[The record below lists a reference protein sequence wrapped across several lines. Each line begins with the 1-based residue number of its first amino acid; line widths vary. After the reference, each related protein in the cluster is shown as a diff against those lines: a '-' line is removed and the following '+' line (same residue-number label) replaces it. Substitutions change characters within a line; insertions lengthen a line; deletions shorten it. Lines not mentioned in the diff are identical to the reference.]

1 MAPEISPRTPRCHR
15 VWATHTA
22 CLGWGGWV
30 VVVGVDARTTRN
42 TERSSKNLR
51 CKLHGSRNRLTAISG
66 PQSLPLST
74 HRNSPVY
81 HVGCLH
87 APPLPPGCSS
97 TRNSHLRSPTLD
109 HAQLGRRQ
117 PQSDKCS
124 PLEAAVSCD
133 PEVKG
138 GHCCSTTDCCSTAA
152 NDVRTT
158 RRPPRVQGRCL
169 AYDSSAHSRP
179 CRRRDLGRSPV
190 SPLPASRDR
199 SPRIPVATTASARAG
214 TDAQSTL
221 AATPSGLS
229 RLQSPSA
236 TASASAPTC

>member
-1 MAPEISPRTPRCHR
+1 MRAQHATPRDHR
-15 VWATHTA
+15 KIFAVNCMEVAIASRPFPAPRACPSRRTA
-22 CLGWGGWV
+22 ARQCTMSAASMLRLCLLV
-30 VVVGVDARTTRN
+30 V
-42 TERSSKNLR
+42 
-51 CKLHGSRNRLTAISG
+51 
-66 PQSLPLST
+66 P
-74 HRNSPVY
+74 
-81 HVGCLH
+81 
-87 APPLPPGCSS
+87 
-97 TRNSHLRSPTLD
+97 RNSHLRSPTLD

-199 SPRIPVATTASARAG
+199 SPRIPIATTASARAG

-221 AATPSGLS
+221 AATPSGRS
-229 RLQSPSA
+229 RLPSPSA